1 MNLNALKGEIVKKG
15 MTIKACAEKIGMAD
29 FSLERRLKGEI
40 EFKQNEILRISEVLK
55 LTDEEIIEIFFDDKV
70 S

>member
-15 MTIKACAEKIGMAD
+15 MTIKACAKELGMAH

-40 EFKQNEILRISEVLK
+40 DFKQKEILKLSEVLR
-55 LTDEEIIEIFFDDKV
+55 LTDAEIIEIFFDDEV